1 MTILGPY
8 VSQVGEALTKTV
20 GELAVDK
27 ASKLLGWL
35 KEKFEGDPV
44 AAADLTRFQEDPKSY
59 EGALKGTIRK
69 KAEADPGFAQEAE
82 NRVADIG
89 PTISVFQDIVDGRLI
104 VGGEGDVKSGR
115 VEVRQKVQKADEV
128 TGWKGNVGR

>member
-1 MTILGPY
+1 MDPATIATSVMTILGPY

-69 KAEADPGFAQEAE
+69 KAQADPDFAQEAE
-82 NRVADIG
+82 KRVADLG
-89 PTISVFQDIVDGRLI
+89 
-104 VGGEGDVKSGR
+104 
-115 VEVRQKVQKADEV
+115 
-128 TGWKGNVGR
+128 

>member
-1 MTILGPY
+1 MDPAMIAGSVITILQPY

-27 ASKLLGWL
+27 ASKLFGWL

-69 KAEADPGFAQEAE
+69 RAEADPDFAQGAE
-82 NRVADIG
+82 RRVTEIG
-89 PTISVFQDIVDGRLI
+89 PTISVFQDIVDGKVI
-104 VGGEGDVKSGR
+104 VGGEGDV
-115 VEVRQKVQKADEV
+115 
-128 TGWKGNVGR
+128 